1 MPIVDVDAALFSSP
15 GPPLSVIRNLDSR
28 AASSEAITVERLRN
42 TAQILESFASQGDS
56 QGSLRADD
64 RQRRKNGRTRISA
77 AGLLSW
83 AQGSGHT
90 LNPAPFVNMG
100 GENLPQGGEHT
111 VLFDPATSRVIKL
124 TKPGFFGAQGE
135 DAEAYLERWAL
146 HNRAFSD
153 DVAFE
158 GLVTLPGEDMPRAVI
173 SQAFAQGRNATP
185 DEQRDHLIE
194 KGFHEMDDGRWIHP
208 IREIVAWNTITPC
221 NAITRTDRFS
231 SCLRPELPAGAGR
244 NEPRR

>member
-1 MPIVDVDAALFSSP
+1 MPVVDVDAALFSSP
-15 GPPLSVIRNLDSR
+15 GPPLSIIRNLDSR

-42 TAQILESFASQGDS
+42 TAQVLESFASQGDS

-64 RQRRKNGRTRISA
+64 RQRRKYGRTRISA
-77 AGLLSW
+77 ASLRSW
-83 AQGSGHT
+83 AEDAGRS
-90 LNPAPFVNMG
+90 LNPKPFVALI
-100 GENLPQGGEHT
+100 GEQNPQGGEHL
-111 VLFDPATSRVIKL
+111 VVFDPATVRVVKL
-124 TKPGFFGAQGE
+124 TKPGFFGAQRE

-173 SQAFAQGRNATP
+173 SQAFAQGHDAAP